1 MRTQV
6 GAHMRIQDNHR
17 SGTHAHTGRPQT
29 WHTCAYRTRHTCAH
43 RSGHTCA
50 YRSGHTCA
58 YRTWHTC
65 TYRTWHIRKDRGHV
79 YIQDIP
85 ARHHHQNI
93 KQYTERTHRSYAS
106 YAWFPVGGVW
116 LRVPVGACSCLVSG
130 CVSSR
135 CLVRKRL
142 PTRGH
147 PRQGYTL
154 GIGCP
159 GLGGALGGA
168 HGAAMMLKV
177 EPM

>member
-1 MRTQV
+1 
-6 GAHMRIQDNHR
+6 MRIQDDHR
-17 SGTHAHTGRPQT
+17 PGTHAHTGRGTHAHTGRGTHAHTGRGTHAHTGRPQI
-29 WHTCAYRTRHTCAH
+29 W
-43 RSGHTCA
+43 
-50 YRSGHTCA
+50 HTCA